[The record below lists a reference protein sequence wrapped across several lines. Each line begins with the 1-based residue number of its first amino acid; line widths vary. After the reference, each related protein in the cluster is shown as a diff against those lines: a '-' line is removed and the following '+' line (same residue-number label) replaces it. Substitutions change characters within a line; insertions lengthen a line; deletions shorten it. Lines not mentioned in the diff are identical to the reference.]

1 MKNKRGKFLI
11 ITGLLFIIAALV
23 LTGYNLIEA
32 KRAEEASYKIADYL
46 ADFISEGKVVSKYE
60 IDPNMEMPTMEVD
73 GIEYV
78 GLLTIP
84 DLQLTLPVIN
94 EWSYNALTIAPCRY
108 TGTAYKNNLVIAAH
122 NYTSHFGNLKK
133 LQEGAEVRFTDMNGN
148 IFKYEV
154 ASLETLEATAVEEMT
169 DSQWDLTLFTC
180 TIGGRARVTLRCENV
195 G

>member
-1 MKNKRGKFLI
+1 M
-11 ITGLLFIIAALV
+11 
-23 LTGYNLIEA
+23 
-32 KRAEEASYKIADYL
+32 
-46 ADFISEGKVVSKYE
+46 SKYE

-73 GIEYV
+73 GIDYV
-78 GLLTIP
+78 GVLTIP
-84 DLQLTLPVIN
+84 DLQLVLPVIN

-108 TGTAYKNNLVIAAH
+108 AGTAYKDNFVIAAH

-133 LQEGAEVRFTDMNGN
+133 LQEGAEVRFTDINGN
-148 IFKYEV
+148 IFKYKV
-154 ASLETLEATAVEEMT
+154 ASLETLEAIAVEEMT